1 MFCKYVFFLHYIL
14 PACAIYVFNS
24 SRPPKRPPSHAICGP
39 KHSVILERY
48 GPQMF
53 YYVGSR
59 FTAGGVEKNNPKTEA
74 EGQETAQK
82 NPVIFYHLVRTAEA
96 VAVGEDTS
104 QLSLD
109 KRWDLSPSVLLSSGF
124 QSGGCHTPPGGH
136 QKLKKIRIKI
146 FVVLNSLICRILLLL
161 NC

>member
-1 MFCKYVFFLHYIL
+1 MFFFYITSCQHV
-14 PACAIYVFNS
+14 PYMCSTVADHP
-24 SRPPKRPPSHAICGP
+24 RGHHPMP
-39 KHSVILERY
+39 
-48 GPQMF
+48 
-53 YYVGSR
+53 YVGQSIVLYWR
-59 FTAGGVEKNNPKTEA
+59 DMGHKCFITWEVVSQLGGVEKNNPKTEA
-74 EGQETAQK
+74 EGQETEQK

-136 QKLKKIRIKI
+136 QKLKKIRKKM